1 MKNEKVFISGLRQA
15 VGCPVMN
22 IWEEGFCLEYIG
34 RMECVVRD
42 ILDLLAQKHTGK
54 MAELTL
60 ALSELAEDCRDGIE
74 RFGLWREDERSLY
87 EIVDRIDAKASLIFN
102 GIGFFEEI
110 GSPVSESDAVV
121 EAIGM
126 HLPRLA

>member
-1 MKNEKVFISGLRQA
+1 MKNEKVFLSGLRQA

-42 ILDLLAQKHTGK
+42 ILDLLPQKHTGK

-74 RFGLWREDERSLY
+74 RFGLWREDGLSLD
-87 EIVDRIDAKASLIFN
+87 EIVDRIDAKASIIFN

-110 GSPVSESDAVV
+110 GSQVAESDTIA
-121 EAIGM
+121 EMIG
-126 HLPRLA
+126 R

>member
-1 MKNEKVFISGLRQA
+1 
-15 VGCPVMN
+15 MN

-74 RFGLWREDERSLY
+74 RFGLWREDVISLD
-87 EIVDRIDAKASLIFN
+87 EIVDRIDDRACVILN
-102 GIGFFEEI
+102 GISFEEE
-110 GSPVSESDAVV
+110 PDRHPLDR
-121 EAIGM
+121 M
-126 HLPRLA
+126 Q